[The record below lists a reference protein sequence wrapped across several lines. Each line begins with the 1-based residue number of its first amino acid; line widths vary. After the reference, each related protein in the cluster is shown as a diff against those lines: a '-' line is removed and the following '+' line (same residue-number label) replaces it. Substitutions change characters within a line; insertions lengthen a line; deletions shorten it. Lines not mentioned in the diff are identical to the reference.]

1 MDAATNAH
9 AGTIVFGVDGSQS
22 ANRALA
28 WAVDQAVADHRAL
41 TLAHAISPVGAVW
54 LDHAGVDHRIGVEAG
69 RTEGHEL
76 LRLAREAV
84 AERAP
89 DLEVHE
95 VLRVV
100 DPRELLL
107 ALSTDT
113 AMVVLGSR
121 GRGPVRSLLLGSVG
135 VALSR
140 HAHCPVVIHRPSN
153 PGKVRHGV
161 LVGIDGTAHSH
172 ATLEFAFTQASVR
185 SLPLTVLHSFWD
197 AQAAVA
203 GPHRVDARAS
213 EFEEQ
218 RLLIAESVSGMGE
231 KFPDVRMDIELARG
245 YPGDCLV
252 REGARMNMIVVGAH
266 HGGAASGMVF
276 GSAAT
281 SVVEHATCPVA
292 VVPTTRLTGFEP
304 AEKA

>member
-1 MDAATNAH
+1 MHPTTNAHVH
-9 AGTIVFGVDGSQS
+9 AGTIVFGVDGSES

-28 WAVDQAVADHRAL
+28 WAVDQAVAEHRAL
-41 TLAHAISPVGAVW
+41 TLAHAISPADAMG
-54 LDHAGVDHRIGVEAG
+54 LDLAGVDHRVGEAM
-69 RTEGHEL
+69 RTGGHEL
-76 LRLAREAV
+76 LRVARESV

-107 ALSTDT
+107 ALSTEA

-121 GRGPVRSLLLGSVG
+121 GRGPVRTLLLGSVG

-140 HAHCPVVIHRPSN
+140 HARCPVVVHRPSN
-153 PGKVRHGV
+153 PGKVRHGL
-161 LVGIDGTAHSH
+161 LVGVDGTAHSH
-172 ATLEFAFTQASVR
+172 AALEFAFAQASLR
-185 SLPLTVLHSFWD
+185 GLPLTVLHSFWD

-203 GPHRVDARAS
+203 GPHRVDAHSS

-231 KFPDVRMDIELARG
+231 KFPDVRVEIELARG

-252 REGARMNMIVVGAH
+252 LMGERMTMIVLGAH
-266 HGGAASGMVF
+266 HGGAISRIMG
-276 GSAAT
+276 GSAVT

-292 VVPTTRLTGFEP
+292 VVPTTND
-304 AEKA
+304 

>member
-1 MDAATNAH
+1 MDTTTNAHVH
-9 AGTIVFGVDGSQS
+9 AGTIVFGVDGSES

-28 WAVDQAVADHRAL
+28 WAVDQAVAEHRAL
-41 TLAHAISPVGAVW
+41 TLAHAISPVGAVG
-54 LDHAGVDHRIGVEAG
+54 LDQAGVEHRIGIEAG
-69 RTEGHEL
+69 RTEGQEL
-76 LRLAREAV
+76 LRLARVAV
-84 AERAP
+84 AEQAP
-89 DLEVHE
+89 DLEVYE

-107 ALSTDT
+107 ALSTEA

-153 PGKVRHGV
+153 PGKVRHGI
-161 LVGIDGTAHSH
+161 LVGVDGTAHSQ
-172 ATLEFAFTQASVR
+172 AALEFAFAQASLR
-185 SLPLTVLHSFWD
+185 ALPLRVMHSFWD
-197 AQAAVA
+197 APAAVA
-203 GPHRVDARAS
+203 GPHRVDARAP

-218 RLLIAESVSGMGE
+218 RMLIAESVSGMGE
-231 KFPDVRMDIELARG
+231 KFPDVRVETELARG

-252 REGARMNMIVVGAH
+252 QEGAQMNMIVVGAH
-266 HGGAASGMVF
+266 HGGAVSGIVF

-281 SVVEHATCPVA
+281 AVVEHATCPVA
-292 VVPTTRLTGFEP
+292 VVPTTQ
-304 AEKA
+304 A